1 MLSALDVELSLR
13 QKHTSY
19 GDVRMQRAK
28 KQSRHC
34 EYSTEKAAFDLMMT
48 AVASDVQYRQ
58 LYVKVLGPK
67 GTETASMIGQ

>member
-1 MLSALDVELSLR
+1 MLSASDVELSFR

-34 EYSTEKAAFDLMMT
+34 EYSTKKAAFDLMRT

-58 LYVKVLGPK
+58 LCVKASGPK
-67 GTETASMIGQ
+67 GMGTASMTGQ